1 MNPALQATKPAQVAP
16 TPLRRSTSQILTTYT
31 ILFLL
36 QGNLLWNAG
45 RTSSHYLEEHTDDLI
60 RDKDVLEIGAAAG
73 VPSIVSAIHG
83 ARTVVMTDY
92 YDPDLVSNMQYNAD
106 LALDMIPKR
115 ADSQKRLRVE
125 GYKWGNP
132 VEPLFAHLPV
142 SPPGEPAGF
151 DVLIMAD
158 VIYNYPEHANL
169 VKTMQLTLKK
179 TPEAVALVIFT
190 PYEPWLL
197 PQTEKFFPRAEE
209 GGFAV
214 TKIFQ
219 KMMDHV
225 LFENDPGVSDPP
237 WWLTSIAAES
247 GAYADHRMRFFA
259 RRSLDMSFDGSQN
272 IWTVVHPRP
281 CEYIINPFGLY
292 ESNLHRGSRYEIIYL
307 NLGEKGL
314 HRLSVPLTLHTVQE
328 PSSSCN
334 LPYCMK
340 AYLRASLS
348 NYLTPRLKT

>member
-1 MNPALQATKPAQVAP
+1 MEDDLEMGDLFKDPEGFYEEEKPP
-16 TPLRRSTSQILTTYT
+16 TFAEHQMLCGKTVRVRLVGSHPLY
-31 ILFLL
+31 
-36 QGNLLWNAG
+36 GNLLWNAG

-73 VPSIVSAIHG
+73 VPSIVSAIQG

-225 LFENDPGVSDPP
+225 LFENDPGDEILRKTVFGYELRWKPEHLDS
-237 WWLTSIAAES
+237 
-247 GAYADHRMRFFA
+247 
-259 RRSLDMSFDGSQN
+259 RSS
-272 IWTVVHPRP
+272 
-281 CEYIINPFGLY
+281 
-292 ESNLHRGSRYEIIYL
+292 
-307 NLGEKGL
+307 
-314 HRLSVPLTLHTVQE
+314 
-328 PSSSCN
+328 
-334 LPYCMK
+334 
-340 AYLRASLS
+340 
-348 NYLTPRLKT
+348 